1 MIKGMG
7 PTGQKKLAE
16 IDINTL
22 DELIKTGSK
31 KAFKKIVLS
40 VDKSI
45 CVRMLYDMEA
55 AIRGVKAKDLPADV
69 KHDLKVYAAWI
80 KL

>member
-22 DELIKTGSK
+22 DELTKTGSK
-31 KAFKKIVLS
+31 QAFKKIAQS
-40 VDKSI
+40 VDKNI

-55 AIRGVKAKDLPADV
+55 AIRGVKSKDLPADV
-69 KHDLKVYAAWI
+69 KNDLKVYAAWI

>member
-22 DELIKTGSK
+22 DELTKTGSK
-31 KAFKKIVLS
+31 QAFKKITQS
-40 VDKSI
+40 VDKNI

-55 AIRGVKAKDLPADV
+55 AIRGVKSKDLPADV
-69 KHDLKVYAAWI
+69 KNDLKVYASWI